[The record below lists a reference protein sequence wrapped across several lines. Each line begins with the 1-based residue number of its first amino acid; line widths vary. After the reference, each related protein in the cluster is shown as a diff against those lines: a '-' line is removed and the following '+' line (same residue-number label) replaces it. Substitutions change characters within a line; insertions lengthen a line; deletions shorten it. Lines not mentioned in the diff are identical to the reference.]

1 MTTMKKTLKL
11 TYVLTLALVLA
22 NFGCNKDDEGT
33 VNEQVIVNEVI
44 SVQNLTAT
52 IDENPT
58 NGQSI
63 GTVQVNGNGPF
74 SFSITSQ
81 TPAGALDINTS
92 TGELT
97 VADATLFDFET
108 NPEVNAAIAVAGA
121 ENSGTATINLTN
133 INEISIQ
140 DLVVSTDEN
149 PMDGQI
155 VGTVQTTGGTAIDF
169 SIITQTPEG
178 ALIIDSNSGELTVA
192 NAALFD
198 FETNPIIIATISVVD
213 SESPATA
220 TINLNNLNEV
230 TLQDVT
236 EDIEENPT
244 NGQIIG
250 IVQTIEGVGVNFGI
264 TAQTPAGALSI
275 DANSG
280 ELSVADG
287 ALFDFETNTTITATI
302 TADGATNPATVTIDV
317 NNIDE
322 IGDFNYGG
330 VIFWLDGNGGGLV
343 CDIVDQ
349 VNPTPNQ
356 GIGWSIGTNTNTGAT
371 GQNIGTGQAN
381 TIAIINNHGAG
392 VYAAA
397 LCDNSTSAGYSDW
410 YLPSLFELSEI
421 YLNLATVN
429 TTSLAN
435 GGTEIIFFYYWSST
449 EINTD
454 QARIMVNNG
463 GVASQV
469 KNNSGA
475 FVRAIR
481 TFTNI

>member
-1 MTTMKKTLKL
+1 MKKTLKV
-11 TYVLTLALVLA
+11 TYVLTLTLVLTT
-22 NFGCNKDDEGT
+22 FGCNNDDEGSI
-33 VNEQVIVNEVI
+33 NEVIVNDEI
-44 SVQNLTAT
+44 SVQNLNVT

-58 NGQSI
+58 NGQTIGMVETEGGGVLSFSI
-63 GTVQVNGNGPF
+63 ASQTPTGALSINSITGELTVADVTLFDHEVNPVLTAIIAVAGAENSGTVTINLNDLNEIGVQDLTVAIDENPMNGQNLGTVQVDGNGPL
-74 SFSITSQ
+74 SFSIETQ
-81 TPAGALDINTS
+81 TPAGAISIDES

-97 VADATLFDFET
+97 VADATLFDY
-108 NPEVNAAIAVAGA
+108 
-121 ENSGTATINLTN
+121 
-133 INEISIQ
+133 
-140 DLVVSTDEN
+140 
-149 PMDGQI
+149 
-155 VGTVQTTGGTAIDF
+155 
-169 SIITQTPEG
+169 
-178 ALIIDSNSGELTVA
+178 
-192 NAALFD
+192 
-198 FETNPIIIATISVVD
+198 ETNPIIIATISVD
-213 SESPATA
+213 DAESPATA
-220 TINLNNLNEV
+220 TINLTNLNEV
-230 TLQDVT
+230 TLQDAV
-236 EDIEENPT
+236 ESIDENPT
-244 NGQIIG
+244 NGQIVG
-250 IVQTIEGVGVNFGI
+250 TVQTSEGVGVNFNI
-264 TAQTPAGALSI
+264 TSQSPAGALNI

-280 ELSVADG
+280 ELSVADA
-287 ALFDFETNTTITATI
+287 ALFDFETNATITATI
-302 TADGATNPATVTIDV
+302 TADGAINPATVIIDV

-381 TIAIINNHGAG
+381 TTAIINNHGAG

-429 TTSLAN
+429 NTSLAN

-449 EINTD
+449 EVNTD